1 MTSAWIELYISTAN
15 LTNIYASCSDLV
27 LPFLLGGPNAPRSN
41 DHGTRRQILDNHD
54 PVDEGTI
61 GDSSSSPEPS
71 TTSDPSVNEIQL
83 SKVRHCLAILE
94 ENLHVS
100 FSLLSGVQVIT
111 YRQGGEVL
119 RQGGKARGIY
129 VIDEG
134 ALTVLSPTGDVV
146 INRLLPGEFC
156 GELSTFFG
164 VLCTA
169 TVLAECR

>member
-1 MTSAWIELYISTAN
+1 M
-15 LTNIYASCSDLV
+15 SDDALICQE
-27 LPFLLGGPNAPRSN
+27 SN
-41 DHGTRRQILDNHD
+41 DHGTRRQILDNRD

-61 GDSSSSPEPS
+61 RDSSS

-129 VIDEG
+129 VVDEG
-134 ALTVLSPTGDVV
+134 ALTVLSPTGDVA
-146 INRLLPGEFC
+146 INRLLSGEFC